1 MEWNEG
7 RAMWRNGASYWFWI
21 WSWPKF
27 ERKERSKERIIHL
40 FSHCSSCVLVL
51 CSLSRVC
58 VTTRV
63 HLPGGLLRKPPL
75 KCAGACLRAVRRT
88 VRCAGLR
95 PVGLRI
101 VRRTHTAAHTCKPK
115 GRRACHGHYAAARRR
130 ACCRARVSLICAHV
144 RKAFW
149 ARVKAFAVLAFA
161 CEAAESFN
169 LVLLH
174 LFVIQS
180 LRKLT

>member
-1 MEWNEG
+1 MATNQPAKKKQE
-7 RAMWRNGASYWFWI
+7 
-21 WSWPKF
+21 
-27 ERKERSKERIIHL
+27 IISHL
-40 FSHCSSCVLVL
+40 FGLKPRSYVLVCLCHDIACSS
-51 CSLSRVC
+51 SRGH

-130 ACCRARVSLICAHV
+130 ACCRAREPA
-144 RKAFW
+144 
-149 ARVKAFAVLAFA
+149 VKT
-161 CEAAESFN
+161 
-169 LVLLH
+169 
-174 LFVIQS
+174 
-180 LRKLT
+180 LRA